1 MVEAIITYFILVGA
15 FIITALLIKL
25 VPQNYMQKVWVKLH
39 LDNDE
44 PYKDDSY

>member
-25 VPQNYMQKVWVKLH
+25 VPQKYMQKFWVKLH

-44 PYKDDSY
+44 PYRDDSY